1 MRCLFIQP
9 SIFFSFD
16 RSNCEYMAHFL
27 NNVLESQ
34 DEEWHENSPEWK
46 RKMAQAA
53 VKAGP
58 GDSCQRASIS
68 YLLVLRLNHQ
78 RLKYKTKRVSLLSA
92 GVVCPLVKTSPLVS
106 IEIN

>member
-1 MRCLFIQP
+1 
-9 SIFFSFD
+9 
-16 RSNCEYMAHFL
+16 MAHFL

-78 RLKYKTKRVSLLSA
+78 RLKYKTKREWSVADDL
-92 GVVCPLVKTSPLVS
+92 KRIFSPNRPKDS
-106 IEIN
+106 G